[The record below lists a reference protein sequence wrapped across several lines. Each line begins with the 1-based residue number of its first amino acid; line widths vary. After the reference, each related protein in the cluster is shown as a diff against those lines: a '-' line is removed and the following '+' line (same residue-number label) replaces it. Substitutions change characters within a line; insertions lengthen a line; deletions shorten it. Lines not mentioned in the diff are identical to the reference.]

1 MVVAK
6 ELAEYKLD
14 VVEYKKSYGTKMAQN
29 QQVNTH
35 FSMEM
40 GMKIMN

>member
-1 MVVAK
+1 MTVAK

-14 VVEYKKSYGTKMAQN
+14 SMGVQEVRWD
-29 QQVNTH
+29 NTH
-35 FSMEM
+35 FPVEM